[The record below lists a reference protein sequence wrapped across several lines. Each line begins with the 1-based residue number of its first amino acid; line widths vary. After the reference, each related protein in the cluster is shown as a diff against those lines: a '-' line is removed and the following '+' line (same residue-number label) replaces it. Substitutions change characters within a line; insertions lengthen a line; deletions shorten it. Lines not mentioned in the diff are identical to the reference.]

1 MLEDCGLIFS
11 CSGIRHVGRGHE
23 GGEHVAAAL
32 RSLTGLQDLDLSCT
46 FSRVWLMR
54 GIWFV
59 KEKIKYTGN
68 SLKGVL
74 EVLGFIVTL
83 IAGSE
88 LGPVGVEHVA
98 AALISLTGLTRLGLC
113 GTFLRDGLMRGFW
126 FVEERRI
133 RFGSSL

>member
-1 MLEDCGLIFS
+1 MLEDCGSVMLRFS
-11 CSGIRHVGRGHE
+11 GNDFGPVGAE
-23 GGEHVAAAL
+23 KVAAAL
-32 RSLTGLQDLDLSCT
+32 RALTALQYFDLTCT
-46 FSRVWLMR
+46 FLHNWLMR

-59 KEKIKYTGN
+59 EENIKYTGN

-74 EVLGFIVTL
+74 EVLGFIVIL

-88 LGPVGVEHVA
+88 LGPVGGEHVA

-126 FVEERRI
+126 FVEEREML
-133 RFGSSL
+133 FCL